1 MRIDVDVVNQDLLI
15 PPEDKYV
22 VEGTQEFI
30 QFHFKLKDGW
40 EDLTVFAQFIQN
52 SSAYNVYLDSDNN
65 VYLPPEIENGFVQIV
80 LYGTYDETIA
90 ISNFLRLR
98 VRRTPFIADGQ
109 SVVITESLYDQ
120 MVTMVDDFESSIND
134 AIDALS
140 GEVGDLTNLTTTT
153 KISIVAAINELKGRI
168 DTNQTAIGTLS
179 SLTTTNKSN
188 LVAAVNEVKS
198 KADEIGVL
206 SSLTTDAKSSAVAAI
221 NEVNGKVIDIENAEG
236 LHKYG
241 VSGIGQSAS
250 ALTRIWDS
258 VGMTAQVGTDGDNSN
273 VINNFDDV
281 KPFNR
286 RKCVGT
292 WELIN
297 GRPVFEVE
305 AYLGDDDYTED
316 GTKGDYVAV
325 ECPKAYYY
333 LKNGTLGISAHQW
346 DSDWKPFDIF
356 CHDHDPHQVMDY
368 VYLPAYALAVKNG
381 HAVSLPNL
389 PNEQGHYQ
397 GLTNSARTYNGAVGA
412 KAILQPAAVNFYE
425 WAMTTVEFAVQN
437 TQSVMAGASSL
448 KSSNSDPAIF
458 FDSTHVRVEYNVARV
473 AGEYVA
479 ITTNTSHTTVDYK
492 PTHKILS
499 VTRCDADGNASSS
512 GSYQKLEVEDLGM
525 GYFTYDTSTT
535 YYIAGRPYYT
545 GSCNNVSTPSG
556 SPVNNTN
563 GYYPMKYRW
572 RENIWGNQNKTA
584 ADLFN
589 QRIQSGNDY
598 YLKWFYI
605 LDPSSYTPSSSSK
618 PDAAD
623 LATFHELGVQTEVAN
638 YKDGYIKSKK
648 YDSEFPDIWIPDVT
662 TGASTTTYF
671 ADYAYLVY
679 SLAVRA
685 VRFGGSWSNG
695 ALAGSSLVYAFYAPS
710 YAFASYGGDLCFA
723 Q

>member
-412 KAILQPAAVNFYE
+412 KAILHNLLACSGIAEGSYNQVILLRHHHEFHALLPV
-425 WAMTTVEFAVQN
+425 TKTVELEILTDEVCWSILICLTSCLIDCCLLSLNSFLLGSTGLHDVGVHLCRDCHHQHGESHCQN
-437 TQSVMAGASSL
+437 RSFHYHGFINCTISSA
-448 KSSNSDPAIF
+448 KIKKIF
-458 FDSTHVRVEYNVARV
+458 
-473 AGEYVA
+473 
-479 ITTNTSHTTVDYK
+479 
-492 PTHKILS
+492 
-499 VTRCDADGNASSS
+499 
-512 GSYQKLEVEDLGM
+512 
-525 GYFTYDTSTT
+525 DTCAKMT
-535 YYIAGRPYYT
+535 
-545 GSCNNVSTPSG
+545 
-556 SPVNNTN
+556 
-563 GYYPMKYRW
+563 
-572 RENIWGNQNKTA
+572 
-584 ADLFN
+584 
-589 QRIQSGNDY
+589 
-598 YLKWFYI
+598 
-605 LDPSSYTPSSSSK
+605 
-618 PDAAD
+618 
-623 LATFHELGVQTEVAN
+623 
-638 YKDGYIKSKK
+638 
-648 YDSEFPDIWIPDVT
+648 
-662 TGASTTTYF
+662 
-671 ADYAYLVY
+671 
-679 SLAVRA
+679 
-685 VRFGGSWSNG
+685 
-695 ALAGSSLVYAFYAPS
+695 
-710 YAFASYGGDLCFA
+710 
-723 Q
+723 